1 MMALASSLVSY
12 IEQHFR
18 AALTRDPSGPF
29 RPILVGPP
37 DEALREIFGLLTRG
51 GQGDWQI
58 QLQGATHPV
67 VVLLVDDRAP
77 PAGTGLS
84 LGCHWDYAVTIRNS
98 SPLVLIL
105 AARSSW
111 DNRPDSLANTTET
124 LGGIGK
130 GSADSLNPYLVNAIA
145 THLGLQVRHAREVL
159 RAVQREADRL
169 EPLTRDLMPWQVID
183 ALLAIVPGA
192 SPIDSACQAAG
203 FPAIGTGTQGPA
215 EAYEILTSFAE
226 FVGSTGLHD
235 AIDQMKTTNA
245 AQAQEVSVSLDLLCS
260 HLSGA
265 VPSPTAFET
274 SPSRYYRASTPIPA
288 WYTILTAE
296 LLAEILRELNRVR
309 PQDRISLTC
318 TNALPGVQPLTSGP
332 FITASAAELRAT
344 STTAVN
350 PSFVRKVDRTPWDA
364 VPVAGNPMLCVD
376 ANPPVHRKAIKY
388 RAEAQNHRPG
398 SVEVIV
404 LDSFECG
411 GLAHVRDAEHN
422 GIPSFAARAG
432 TWSQEI
438 TLSRG
443 GSTEVR
449 IFHASHAAQVT
460 FTRQGD
466 VAATPVPCQP
476 GTSVTSVNVEIE
488 ENDTFDITVSSMAA
502 VIGRWSLQFTVR
514 DTSEFTPSM
523 LEALVRRHRTGTKSI
538 PRAANTPLHRLELGS
553 YLTSPDSWKP
563 VLACWATSVPARVAV
578 DWQGDRMLG
587 NVRPATDPR
596 PPITAPSALIA
607 AREAI
612 RRHLLTGQRPFSELE
627 LGTPDMLPL
636 AEAYLSE
643 YLALLQ
649 QDAQSACWLDV
660 IAVYAAT
667 RDTQAGA
674 HVATREPVVIL
685 LSPLHPLRFS
695 WHVAAQHQ
703 LVESL
708 NVRCPAAGLL
718 TPGQCPDAGAL
729 HLWDSG
735 TTTIRSFF
743 ALPCDH
749 PHWAVLLNTV
759 FLDRDERA
767 SVSHRLVELG
777 LSVRGITGGFTSQ
790 QTQDSLREVS
800 RLLPA
805 RATLRIG
812 IIGQPGV
819 SSECGTGVF
828 RWSEAQHSEDLASAN
843 GCLQVEVFDTREAS
857 DPSPEQLADL
867 AENTGERV
875 RWFHRNPD
883 SQLPRLDL
891 GIIDQLSVRE
901 PHAATAA
908 TRSVISPGGL
918 VRVRIREDSQ
928 NAQTILESR
937 VATTCLVGTSLS
949 QLLPVA
955 IHAYEDLSAKNGQ
968 SHFRFTPNQEAIG
981 NRLSQTIFLSVTSS
995 QIDPAC
1001 IVRGTVGQGG
1011 YLWDYELPG
1020 ILGGGE
1026 SNLGYYLVAHPT
1038 PAMYEAVERAA
1049 ALVVN
1054 PVPGVAGLLDEISRH
1069 GIPILKRLASGGS
1082 QSRGELGLLLATRL
1096 VQDAFRA
1103 GTVAPRLPVWQV
1115 NCIHLIL
1122 PVDPYE
1128 ELFDSLRG
1136 SLLPPSAAAQR
1147 PDLVV
1152 VAIRLPTPGS
1162 GQPVAIKMTPVEV
1175 KYRTIAMSNTDMADA
1190 LKQAA
1195 NLGQLLTAVWVDAA
1209 PTALWTTCG
1218 RALLA
1223 QFLDFGFRI
1232 YAANSLHGHAPSEW
1246 AATHQKVLQE
1256 VLEGASEV
1264 TVNGPGRLLVFD
1276 GSGTTRVVD
1285 LDTDGEFDTIVVCL
1299 DDARALL
1306 CDVTPS
1312 QAAATAV
1319 QQMGFSFPD
1328 CGATVPA
1335 QPATP
1340 TTPSPSASVPST
1352 VPAITPTVSP
1362 PSTPET
1368 KLPADPAPAATPS
1381 PISLPTS
1388 SIDTPPVATPRAVV
1402 GWTSPATRWAAVGKL
1417 SGHENTV
1424 VLDLD
1429 HPKTVGVYGYMG
1441 SGKSYLLGNLI
1452 ESAVKPIP
1460 GINTLPVPLAVV
1472 VFNYRRNASDRFE
1485 LSSLASP
1492 NQNPADI
1499 ERLAREYGAAPTA
1512 LDDMHVLC
1520 LPGELRPGRQ
1530 QEYGTIS
1537 ASELY
1542 FDPRTLGAEDWEL
1555 LMGEPGSEAVFA
1567 RTIRNTLVEL
1577 RSAGDITL
1585 DLLEQQVGARLNGQ
1599 SRNAARL
1606 RFDFVRRYISTTQGT
1621 DFGKL
1626 LRAGRVLVVDLRQP
1640 LFNKDDALRFFLVC
1654 ANQISKVQGQFNKMI
1669 VFDEAHEYMSDAFGE
1684 RMESRIRLM
1693 RHEGTSYVFATQD
1706 VGSIPLSISRFLTT
1720 RFVFDLGTRENVQD
1734 LEQAAPDFRGYQLL
1748 GMRPGYCLIHASTS
1762 ANGMFAR
1769 PREIRVRPRATQ
1781 HGGASQIFSTGAS
1794 GESPSGT

>member
-1 MMALASSLVSY
+1 MMSLANSLVSY
-12 IEQHFR
+12 VEQHFLV
-18 AALTRDPSGPF
+18 ALARDPSGPV

-37 DEALREIFGLLTRG
+37 DEALRETFRLLTRG

-58 QLQGATHPV
+58 QIQGALRPV
-67 VVLLVDDRAP
+67 VVLLVDDKAP

-98 SPLVLIL
+98 APLVLIL

-111 DNRPDSLANTTET
+111 DNRPESLANTTET

-130 GSADSLNPYLVNAIA
+130 GATDSLKPYLVSSIA
-145 THLGLQVRHAREVL
+145 TCLGLQSRYPREIL
-159 RAVQREADRL
+159 RAVQREASRL
-169 EPLTRDLMPWQVID
+169 EPLARDLMPWQVID
-183 ALLAIVPGA
+183 ALLAATPGA
-192 SPIDSACQAAG
+192 SPLDSACQAAG
-203 FPAIGTGTQGPA
+203 FPAIGTGTEGPA
-215 EAYEILTSFAE
+215 EAYEILASLAD
-226 FVGSTGLHD
+226 FVGSTGLRE
-235 AIDQMKTTNA
+235 AIEQMKTTNA
-245 AQAQEVSVSLDLLCS
+245 GQGVSASLDQLYV

-265 VPSPTAFET
+265 VPSPMAFET
-274 SPSRYYRASTPIPA
+274 SPSRYYRVSTPVPP
-288 WYTILTAE
+288 WYESLTAE
-296 LLAEILRELNRVR
+296 VLAEILRELNRVR
-309 PQDRISLTC
+309 PQERIALTC
-318 TNALPGVQPLTSGP
+318 TNGLAGVQPITGGP
-332 FITASAAELRAT
+332 FVTASRPELRAT
-344 STTAVN
+344 SATALN
-350 PSFVRKVDRTPWDA
+350 PTFARKIDRSPWVA
-364 VPVAGNPMLCVD
+364 VAVAGNPMLCVD
-376 ANPPVHRKAIKY
+376 ANPPVHRKPIKY

-398 SVEVIV
+398 TVDVIA

-411 GLAHVRDAEHN
+411 GLVHVRDAERN
-422 GIPSFAARAG
+422 GIPNFAARSG

-449 IFHASHAAQVT
+449 IFHASHAAQII
-460 FTRQGD
+460 FTRRGD
-466 VAATPVPCQP
+466 AVAPPVACQP
-476 GTSVTSVNVEIE
+476 GTSVTPFNVEIE
-488 ENDTFDITVSSMAA
+488 ENDIFDVTVSSAAA
-502 VIGRWSLQFTVR
+502 VIGRWSVQFTVR
-514 DTSEFTPSM
+514 DTSEFTASM
-523 LEALVRRHRTGTKSI
+523 LEALVRRHRTGAKSI

-553 YLTSPDSWKP
+553 YLASPDSWKP
-563 VLACWATSVPARVAV
+563 VLACWSASVPARLVV

-587 NVRPATDPR
+587 DVRPATDPR
-596 PPITAPSALIA
+596 PPMTAPGSLIA

-612 RRHLLTGQRPFSELE
+612 RQQLLLEQRPFSEME
-627 LGTPDMLPL
+627 LGTPGMLPL
-636 AEAYLSE
+636 AEAYLRE
-643 YLALLQ
+643 YLAWLQ
-649 QDAQSACWLDV
+649 QDAQAACWLDV
-660 IAVYAAT
+660 IAVYAAS
-667 RDTQAGA
+667 RDPQAGA

-703 LVESL
+703 LAGSL
-708 NVRCPAAGLL
+708 DARCPAAGLL

-735 TTTIRSFF
+735 ATTARSFF

-749 PHWAVLLNTV
+749 PHWAVLLNTA
-759 FLDRDERA
+759 FLDRGERA
-767 SVSHRLVELG
+767 TVTQRLAEAG
-777 LSVRGITGGFTSQ
+777 LSVQGITGGFTSQ

-812 IIGQPGV
+812 IIGQPDT

-828 RWSEAQHSEDLASAN
+828 RWSEAQHSEDATSPN

-875 RWFHRNPD
+875 RWFHREPD

-901 PHAATAA
+901 PHAAPGS
-908 TRSVISPGGL
+908 TRSVVSPAGL
-918 VRVRIREDSQ
+918 FRVRIREDSQ

-937 VATTCLVGTSLS
+937 VATTRLAGASLS
-949 QLLPVA
+949 ELLPVT
-955 IHAYEDLSAKNGQ
+955 IHAYENQLVTSGQ
-968 SHFRFTPNQEAIG
+968 THFRFTPNQEAVG
-981 NRLSQTIFLSVTSS
+981 NRLSQAIFLSVTSS

-1054 PVPGVAGLLDEISRH
+1054 PVPGVAELLGEVSRH

-1103 GTVAPRLPVWQV
+1103 GAVFPRLPVWQA
-1115 NCIHLIL
+1115 NCIHLVL

-1128 ELFDSLRG
+1128 ELFDHLRG
-1136 SLLPPSAAAQR
+1136 SLLPPSATAQR

-1162 GQPVAIKMTPVEV
+1162 GQPVAIKMTPIEV
-1175 KYRTIAMSNTDMADA
+1175 KYRTAGMSNTDMADA

-1195 NLGQLLTAVWVDAA
+1195 NLGQLLTAVWVAPA

-1218 RALLA
+1218 HALLA

-1232 YAANSLHGHAPSEW
+1232 YAANSLHGHAPDEW
-1246 AATHQKVLQE
+1246 ATAHQQVLQD
-1256 VLEGASEV
+1256 VLEGASQV
-1264 TVNGPGRLLVFD
+1264 TVNASGRLLVFD
-1276 GSGTTRVVD
+1276 GPGTTRVVD
-1285 LDTDGEFDTIVVCL
+1285 LDADGETDTIVISL
-1299 DDARALL
+1299 EDARALL
-1306 CDVTPS
+1306 GGATPPS
-1312 QAAATAV
+1312 QAASTAV

-1328 CGATVPA
+1328 CGTAASPQPTPPA
-1335 QPATP
+1335 
-1340 TTPSPSASVPST
+1340 TPSPSPPAPSA
-1352 VPAITPTVSP
+1352 VPATAPPAATPHAP
-1362 PSTPET
+1362 PAHGAQ
-1368 KLPADPAPAATPS
+1368 PAAPPAPAALTAPANPPASSPATPS
-1381 PISLPTS
+1381 PT
-1388 SIDTPPVATPRAVV
+1388 APRAIV

-1417 SGHENTV
+1417 SGHEETV
-1424 VLDLD
+1424 ALDLD

-1452 ESAVKPIP
+1452 ESAVTPIP
-1460 GINTLPVPLAVV
+1460 GINALPVPLAVV

-1492 NQNPADI
+1492 NRNPADI

-1512 LDDMHVLC
+1512 LGDMHMLC
-1520 LPGELRPGRQ
+1520 LPGELRPARQ
-1530 QEYGTIS
+1530 QEYGAIPAT
-1537 ASELY
+1537 ELF

-1577 RSAGDITL
+1577 RSAGEITL
-1585 DLLEQQVGARLNGQ
+1585 DLLEQQVGTRLAGQ
-1599 SRNAARL
+1599 SRAAARL
-1606 RFDFVRRYISTTQGT
+1606 RFDFVRRYISATSGT
-1621 DFGKL
+1621 DFAQL
-1626 LRAGRVLVVDLRQP
+1626 LQPGRVLVVDLRQP

-1706 VGSIPLSISRFLTT
+1706 VQSIPLSISRFLTT

-1734 LEQAAPDFRGYQLL
+1734 LEQAAPEFRGYQLL
-1748 GMRPGYCLIHASTS
+1748 GMRPGYCLVHASTS

-1781 HGGASQIFSTGAS
+1781 HGGASQIFSTNRPG
-1794 GESPSGT
+1794 G